1 MILGIDT
8 ATENCSIALFNENG
22 ILGTQSFAEK
32 NAHSAV
38 LTVMIEELL
47 KSQNLSLSKLKA
59 IAISEGPGSYT
70 GLRIGYSTAKGLCFG
85 LDIPLINVSTLA
97 SMAQGLKINSPN
109 YDLYCPMIDAR
120 RMEVYTAV
128 FDSNLN
134 NVVSDTPMI
143 LNEKSLQDIF
153 KNKKVLVGGNGSNK
167 FKDWF
172 VQNDNIYFVE
182 NLDSK
187 AEFLVNLALEKFNN
201 NDFADLVYSEPNYIK
216 AFYTTMKLSE

>member
-1 MILGIDT
+1 
-8 ATENCSIALFNENG
+8 
-22 ILGTQSFAEK
+22 
-32 NAHSAV
+32 
-38 LTVMIEELL
+38 
-47 KSQNLSLSKLKA
+47 
-59 IAISEGPGSYT
+59 
-70 GLRIGYSTAKGLCFG
+70 
-85 LDIPLINVSTLA
+85 
-97 SMAQGLKINSPN
+97 
-109 YDLYCPMIDAR
+109 
-120 RMEVYTAV
+120 
-128 FDSNLN
+128 
-134 NVVSDTPMI
+134 MI